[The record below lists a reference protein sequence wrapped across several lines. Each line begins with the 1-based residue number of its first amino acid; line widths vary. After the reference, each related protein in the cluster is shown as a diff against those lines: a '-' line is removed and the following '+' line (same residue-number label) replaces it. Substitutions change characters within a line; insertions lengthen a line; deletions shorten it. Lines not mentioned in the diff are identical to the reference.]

1 MFTKKSGIVPLNQAN
16 FIDLDQIRMLDCPTT
31 YEKPHAASLPPSWPH
46 ASRPSPGAGA
56 LSATDTPGRLQAG
69 RIVQPGRPLQK
80 AAITAATILLLAL
93 AWSVATN
100 HRFRWDVVA
109 DYLFAHDILH
119 GLMLTLE
126 ITFFAMIIGI
136 VGGLILALMRLSPS
150 RFLRMVSGGYIWF
163 FRGTPVL
170 VQLLFWFNIQA
181 VYPHI
186 GIPFCPQLNLNA
198 ILTPSLAA
206 IFGLGFN
213 EAAYMAEI
221 TRAGIT
227 AIDHGQ
233 GEAAK
238 ALGMTRAEALH
249 RIILPQA
256 MRVIIPPTAN
266 ETIGLLKTSSIASVI
281 AVTELLYSAQ
291 LIYSVNY
298 LTIPLLITASVWYL
312 AITTI
317 LSIGQHYLERR
328 FSKGSAHAARRA

>member
-1 MFTKKSGIVPLNQAN
+1 MPAPGPVIAQP
-16 FIDLDQIRMLDCPTT
+16 RGR
-31 YEKPHAASLPPSWPH
+31 
-46 ASRPSPGAGA
+46 ASRIVTPRRPWQKLAVAVAA
-56 LSATDTPGRLQAG
+56 L
-69 RIVQPGRPLQK
+69 
-80 AAITAATILLLAL
+80 LLLAM

-109 DYLFAHDILH
+109 SYLFSPDILH
-119 GLMLTLE
+119 GLLLTLE
-126 ITFFAMIIGI
+126 ITVCSMAIGI
-136 VGGLILALMRLSPS
+136 VGGILLALMRLSES
-150 RFLRMVSGGYIWF
+150 AFLRMLSSGYIWL

-181 VYPHI
+181 LYPHI
-186 GIPFCPQLNLNA
+186 GLPFGPEIDLNT
-198 ILTPSLAA
+198 IITPPLAA
-206 IFGLGFN
+206 IFGLGLN

-221 TRAGIT
+221 TRAGIS

-233 GEAAK
+233 AEAAK
-238 ALGMTRAEALH
+238 ALGMTRAETLR
-249 RIILPQA
+249 RIVLPQA

-298 LTIPLLITASVWYL
+298 LTIPLLVVASLWYL
-312 AITTI
+312 AVTTV

-328 FSKGSAHAARRA
+328 FSRGAHHGIRRT